1 MVGAH
6 GLIVDQD
13 GLARRAGGQL
23 GPGEHAGCHAPIRVG
38 HNGARA
44 DRAGASVNGV
54 AHEVERAP
62 VRETLVRG
70 QPDLH
75 GQRGLAAGA
84 RSGPRAAHDVEVRG
98 FVDVEVHVQRVDGHD
113 RGQQRGRAGDT
124 AADQVALGHEHAV
137 NAPGDGRRDAGVGQ
151 IQPRRSDGGL
161 GRLHLGLA
169 RTARGDGIVVGLA
182 RDSAGRHQALGAVE
196 VGLGLTGQHLGLLQL
211 RRSRVERDLERSG
224 VDLEQQLSLAHQA
237 ALGDA
242 HSIDGAADPRAQL
255 DGLGRGQEAGVLGRW
270 RDRAGDDLGH
280 GHLRR
285 HRRAR
290 RGRRGLALVLGVAG
304 GNRYAPDGCDDAC
317 HHNDSDFFTHG
328 SAPFLDAGLRPFRS
342 ALQKFVWRL
351 GVTTKAR
358 SSPLGCPSGQA
369 AWTRWWENPASSLW
383 PLRHPA
389 HECRC
394 AVEPVGLVGD
404 CERGRL
410 RRPSCRRPLLCLRGI
425 PAPRQGPR
433 FRVLRPGR
441 IEDVLEANRR
451 RGYRRL
457 ATCHSPGC
465 LGLVSRRLCPRK
477 CGPPCPA
484 APG

>member
-1 MVGAH
+1 MSH
-6 GLIVDQD
+6 
-13 GLARRAGGQL
+13 
-23 GPGEHAGCHAPIRVG
+23 
-38 HNGARA
+38 
-44 DRAGASVNGV
+44 
-54 AHEVERAP
+54 
-62 VRETLVRG
+62 
-70 QPDLH
+70 
-75 GQRGLAAGA
+75 
-84 RSGPRAAHDVEVRG
+84 
-98 FVDVEVHVQRVDGHD
+98 
-113 RGQQRGRAGDT
+113 
-124 AADQVALGHEHAV
+124 
-137 NAPGDGRRDAGVGQ
+137 
-151 IQPRRSDGGL
+151 
-161 GRLHLGLA
+161 
-169 RTARGDGIVVGLA
+169 
-182 RDSAGRHQALGAVE
+182 
-196 VGLGLTGQHLGLLQL
+196 
-211 RRSRVERDLERSG
+211 
-224 VDLEQQLSLAHQA
+224 
-237 ALGDA
+237 
-242 HSIDGAADPRAQL
+242 L
-255 DGLGRGQEAGVLGRW
+255 DGKSLEPR
-270 RDRAGDDLGH
+270 
-280 GHLRR
+280 
-285 HRRAR
+285 
-290 RGRRGLALVLGVAG
+290 
-304 GNRYAPDGCDDAC
+304 
-317 HHNDSDFFTHG
+317 

-465 LGLVSRRLCPRK
+465 LSLVSRRLCPRK